1 MNEKIG
7 KPGHMHEIVSYFS
20 FALVTYS
27 AVDLECFQVTNFL
40 PSISAAIGGFTPQRY
55 IWRICITLH
64 AAPRFFYAAGYYNW
78 FNQVHMGKWHIGQDK
93 LKQSKYDEIM
103 PQSHT
108 ADQPTALQGR
118 GTEQLT
124 VTRQQEHN

>member
-1 MNEKIG
+1 MFLDSINVFDFPL
-7 KPGHMHEIVSYFS
+7 PGVGPMYKIVSYFS

-27 AVDLECFQVTNFL
+27 AVDLEFFQVTNFL

-93 LKQSKYDEIM
+93 L
-103 PQSHT
+103 
-108 ADQPTALQGR
+108 GR
-118 GTEQLT
+118 NARKPVFGGLRTTQAQ
-124 VTRQQEHN
+124 TRLHISAV